1 MYNHSDDKNHTHCVR
16 RFGIWDA
23 PFRDFLFF
31 LLLFARSCGH
41 ANRERGAF
49 RVDDFKWL
57 HQRAKENIATD
68 HQSFPF
74 KSSKPTDSPYIFIRS
89 SPCVCVFIEL
99 IPSRMRTVDWIASCL
114 NTVRKGTVKCRRR
127 FLVLYVYCYKP
138 SSGKNRLMLCLW
150 LLKLSEKEKTKTN

>member
-1 MYNHSDDKNHTHCVR
+1 LPEVVDT
-16 RFGIWDA
+16 
-23 PFRDFLFF
+23 PTE
-31 LLLFARSCGH
+31 
-41 ANRERGAF
+41 RERGAF

-99 IPSRMRTVDWIASCL
+99 IPSRMRMRTVDWIASCL
-114 NTVRKGTVKCRRR
+114 NTDRKGTVKCRRR